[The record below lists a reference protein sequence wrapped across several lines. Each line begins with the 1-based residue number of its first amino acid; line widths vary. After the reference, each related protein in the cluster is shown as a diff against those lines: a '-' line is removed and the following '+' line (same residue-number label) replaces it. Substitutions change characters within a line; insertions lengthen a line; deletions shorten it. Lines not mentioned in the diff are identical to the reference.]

1 MARDESLVLV
11 IEDKVN
17 ELIELIDQYGREM
30 QHALASRGEHD
41 PVAKLAKF
49 QVTRVGWLNDLSGQM
64 EEIVRDML
72 DRVQQV
78 ELAEKGTFT
87 GKPDDV
93 IQKPA
98 DPSIHPRS
106 S

>member
-1 MARDESLVLV
+1 MSRDESLVLT

-17 ELIELIDQYGREM
+17 ELMEIIDQYGRKM
-30 QHALASRGEHD
+30 QHALETRDEHD
-41 PVAKLAKF
+41 PVAKLATF
-49 QVTRVGWLNDLSGQM
+49 QVTRVGWLNDLGGQV

-78 ELAEKGTFT
+78 EIAEEGRFT
-87 GKPDDV
+87 GRPDDV
-93 IQKPA
+93 IEK
-98 DPSIHPRS
+98 S

>member
-1 MARDESLVLV
+1 MARDESLVLT

-17 ELIELIDQYGREM
+17 ELIDFIDQYGREM
-30 QHALASRGEHD
+30 QHALEARGEQD
-41 PVAKLAKF
+41 PVAKLATF
-49 QVTRVGWLNDLSGQM
+49 QLTRVGWLIDLGGHM

-78 ELAEKGTFT
+78 ELAERGTFT

-93 IQKPA
+93 IQKPG
-98 DPSIHPRS
+98 
-106 S
+106 

>member
-1 MARDESLVLV
+1 MARDESVVLT

-17 ELIELIDQYGREM
+17 ELMELIDQYGREL
-30 QHALASRGEHD
+30 QHALETRAERD

-49 QVTRVGWLNDLSGQM
+49 QLTRVGWLGDLGGQM
-64 EEIVRDML
+64 EEIIRDML

-78 ELAEKGTFT
+78 ELAEQGTFT

-93 IQKPA
+93 IQKPG
-98 DPSIHPRS
+98 
-106 S
+106 